1 MSPVSTIA
9 DLRERLA
16 RIETKLDALIALEK
30 RLRKVENRMHYWAGA
45 GTIIGGALT
54 LIVKAALGH

>member
-1 MSPVSTIA
+1 MTAIA

-30 RLRKVENRMHYWAGA
+30 RLRRVENRQHYWAGA
-45 GTIIGGALT
+45 GTIIGAAIT
-54 LIVKAALGH
+54 LLVKANLGH

>member
-1 MSPVSTIA
+1 MTAIA

-30 RLRKVENRMHYWAGA
+30 RLRRVENRQHYWAGT
-45 GTIIGGALT
+45 GTIIGGIIT
-54 LIVKAALGH
+54 LLIKANLGH